1 MTSPSLELPD
11 GNLYVLTWSIPRQ
24 FGGLT
29 KSLLQRACQ
38 LATASGREIVVI
50 TLSDQPNLDEE
61 RAALRERGLLVEGVS
76 ILNLWEELDRAA
88 DDVWADAPFDP
99 TITSAELGTPGV
111 DEPAD
116 DVGEILSPGGTVVA
130 RQLKRTVDE
139 DGVPTQHRDDI
150 IRTEIWDGATFHGGW
165 HGAWPLWRWWLDRV
179 LARPAHVIVDSPN
192 VADCLVAAPLADV
205 PVTYVVH
212 NSHVSGTREAPY
224 GRLGRWR
231 SFTITRA
238 HGFDAVV
245 YLTHAQRDHVDL
257 LFGPQDNSHVVPHAI
272 EPAASDP
279 KRKRPAGRG
288 IVMANLEGRK
298 RIPHAVRAVATASR
312 SAPSVELNIYGRG
325 PEEDQVLAAIEEHR
339 APARLEGYTSDPAGA
354 FADSSYMLLTSSHEG
369 FGLVLVESMAAGS
382 LPIAY
387 DIEYGPA
394 DIVNDGKDGFLVP
407 KGDEE
412 ALAATIAEVANAS
425 RRRLRR
431 MRKAAARRAADFLPS
446 AVLPSWGPVLEAAAE
461 RARARAGRP
470 EPTLDEVRELERV
483 ASLYRYTDVRLEA
496 TIGDVTWDESSV
508 ATVSLSCVLVGAEEL
523 GGKAEVDVELVHRPT
538 GVRSTPPTL
547 EELESDPAGEH
558 PATRLRFTI
567 DPSALEQ
574 PADHVVLLRAR
585 LGAID
590 VLDTPQ
596 PHPDAPAYLPLPVP
610 SPARPVLVPA
620 RRSGLRLVTAS
631 PHVFGSVE
639 LASDHVLV
647 DVTALAADAKVEAVE
662 ALALDGERSI
672 EAERR
677 PDGRHRLPVD
687 ADGRWKVR
695 ARTNGRW
702 RDLAWRGP
710 ELPPGGDGPIR
721 VELSPRGYVRL
732 SRDEDP
738 EQPH

>member
-1 MTSPSLELPD
+1 MTAPSLVLPD
-11 GNLYVLTWSIPRQ
+11 GHLYVLTWSIPRQ

-38 LATASGREIVVI
+38 LATASGREVVVI
-50 TLSDQPNLDEE
+50 TVSDQPALDEE
-61 RAALRERGLLVEGVS
+61 RATLRERGLLVDGVS
-76 ILNLWEELDRAA
+76 ILNLWEELDRAG

-99 TITSAELGTPGV
+99 TVSAAELGTPGV

-116 DVGEILSPGGTVVA
+116 DVGEILSPDGRVVA
-130 RQLKRTVDE
+130 RQLKRIVDE
-139 DGVPTQHRDDI
+139 DGIPTHHRDDV
-150 IRTEIWDGATFHGGW
+150 IRTEIWDRDGTFRGGW

-179 LARPAHVIVDSPN
+179 LARPAHLIVDSPN

-205 PVTYVVH
+205 PTTFVVH

-238 HGFDAVV
+238 HRFDAVV
-245 YLTHAQRDHVDL
+245 YLTHAQRGHVDL
-257 LFGPQDNSHVVPHAI
+257 LFGPRDNSHVVPHAI

-298 RIPHAVRAVATASR
+298 RIPHAVRAVAMASR

-325 PEEDQVLAAIEEHR
+325 PEQGQVLAAIEEHG

-369 FGLVLVESMAAGS
+369 FGLVLVECMAAGS

-387 DIEYGPA
+387 DIEYGPG
-394 DIVNDGKDGFLVP
+394 DIVADGKNGFLVP

-412 ALAATIAEVANAS
+412 ALAATVAEVANAS

-431 MRKAAARRAADFLPS
+431 MRKAAARRAADYLPS
-446 AVLPSWGPVLEAAAE
+446 AVLPLWGPVLEAAAE

-470 EPTLDEVRELERV
+470 EPSLDEVKELERV

-496 TIGDVTWDESSV
+496 TITDVTWDESSV
-508 ATVSLSCVLVGAEEL
+508 ATVTMSCVLVGAGEL
-523 GGKAEVDVELVHRPT
+523 GGKPEVDVEIVHRPT
-538 GVRSTPPTL
+538 GVRSTPPSV
-547 EELESDPAGEH
+547 EELESDPSDEH
-558 PATRLRFTI
+558 PATRVRFTI
-567 DPSALEQ
+567 DPSAVEQ
-574 PADHVVLLRAR
+574 PADHVVLLHAH
-585 LGAID
+585 LGPVD

-596 PHPDAPAYLPLPVP
+596 PHADAPVSLPLPVP
-610 SPARPVLVPA
+610 SRARPVLIPA
-620 RRSGLRLVTAS
+620 RRSGLRLVTAT
-631 PHVFGSVE
+631 PHVFGSAE
-639 LASDHVLV
+639 AASDHVLV
-647 DVTALAADAKVEAVE
+647 DAAALAGDARIDVVEAQ
-662 ALALDGERSI
+662 ALDGNGSI
-672 EAERR
+672 EAERM
-677 PDGRHRLPVD
+677 PDGRHRLIVD

-695 ARTNGRW
+695 ARIHGRW
-702 RDLAWRGP
+702 REIAWRGP
-710 ELPPGGDGPIR
+710 ELPPEGDGPVHI
-721 VELSPRGYVRL
+721 ELSPRGYLRL
-732 SRDEDP
+732 SRESP
-738 EQPH
+738 EQPG